1 MNSGK
6 IKISDPYRVL
16 FNLTDKKNLKRS
28 DKFVALSNL
37 PIRDTWKNIKKSR
50 RTNEFEKSA
59 PT

>member
-37 PIRDTWKNIKKSR
+37 PIRDT
-50 RTNEFEKSA
+50 
-59 PT
+59 